1 MKCEFLVGMDW
12 FHCNQCF
19 RREGTAFFVTSC
31 GHILCQNCAK
41 RDHCGV
47 CETACKYLALSDN
60 MKPQEKMYFKGLKET
75 ALKYFDHIAQV
86 ASFQKQQTERLIS
99 FYKKELAEVQA
110 AVQEALLKISSQDRE
125 LKALKKE
132 NGELK
137 SLLVIVKESLNKP
150 QSCSRSSTPRP
161 VAITSP
167 SQQVTPRH
175 GSQHSS
181 QVVSRC
187 SSAESI
193 HYRVSR
199 SAGQNQPTPA
209 VAMQGSATPLV
220 SNNVTPTPGSAQGRF
235 HRIPSSSILLNSAG
249 VNLLGHSLGA
259 RGETLQNQGSP
270 HTPDV
275 YRAQMREAGNTQAT
289 NNSQRTDRL
298 NPIQLRF
305 TPRAAGTHLSS
316 MPSSRARMNLV

>member
-75 ALKYFDHIAQV
+75 ALKYFDHIAQ
-86 ASFQKQQTERLIS
+86 
-99 FYKKELAEVQA
+99 
-110 AVQEALLKISSQDRE
+110 
-125 LKALKKE
+125 
-132 NGELK
+132 
-137 SLLVIVKESLNKP
+137 ESLNKP

>member
-1 MKCEFLVGMDW
+1 MRGMDW

-41 RDHCGV
+41 RDQCGI
-47 CETACKYLALSDN
+47 CENACKYLALSDN

-75 ALKYFDHIAQV
+75 ALKYFDHISQV
-86 ASFQKQQTERLIS
+86 ASFQKQQTERLIC
-99 FYKKELAEVQA
+99 FYKKELAEVQT

-193 HYRVSR
+193 QYRVSR
-199 SAGQNQPTPA
+199 SGGQNQPTP
-209 VAMQGSATPLV
+209 VTVQENATPLV
-220 SNNVTPTPGSAQGRF
+220 SNNVTPTPGSAHGRF
-235 HRIPSSSILLNSAG
+235 QRVPSSTTLLNSAG
-249 VNLLGHSLGA
+249 VNLLAHSLGA
-259 RGETLQNQGSP
+259 RGENLQQQGHP
-270 HTPDV
+270 HTSEL
-275 YRAQMREAGNTQAT
+275 YRVQLREAGNAQPA
-289 NNSQRTDRL
+289 NASIRTERL

-305 TPRAAGTHLSS
+305 TPRAAASHLTT

>member
-41 RDHCGV
+41 RDQCGI
-47 CETACKYLALSDN
+47 CENACKYLALSDN

-75 ALKYFDHIAQV
+75 ALKYFDHISQV
-86 ASFQKQQTERLIS
+86 ASFQKQQTERLIC
-99 FYKKELAEVQA
+99 FYKKELAEVQT

-193 HYRVSR
+193 QYRVSR
-199 SAGQNQPTPA
+199 SGGQNPTP
-209 VAMQGSATPLV
+209 VTVQENATPLV
-220 SNNVTPTPGSAQGRF
+220 SNNVTPTPGSAHGRF
-235 HRIPSSSILLNSAG
+235 QRVPSSTTLLNSAG
-249 VNLLGHSLGA
+249 VNLLAHSLGA
-259 RGETLQNQGSP
+259 RGENLQQQGHP
-270 HTPDV
+270 HTSEL
-275 YRAQMREAGNTQAT
+275 YRVQLREAGNAQPA
-289 NNSQRTDRL
+289 NASIRTERL

-305 TPRAAGTHLSS
+305 TPRAAASHLTT

>member
-1 MKCEFLVGMDW
+1 MDW

-41 RDHCGV
+41 RDQCGI
-47 CETACKYLALSDN
+47 CENACKYLALSDN

-75 ALKYFDHIAQV
+75 ALKYFDHISQV
-86 ASFQKQQTERLIS
+86 ASFQKQQTERLIC
-99 FYKKELAEVQA
+99 FYKKELAEVQT

-193 HYRVSR
+193 QYRVSR
-199 SAGQNQPTPA
+199 SGGQNQPTP
-209 VAMQGSATPLV
+209 VTVQENATPLV
-220 SNNVTPTPGSAQGRF
+220 SNNVTPTPGSAHGRF
-235 HRIPSSSILLNSAG
+235 QRVPSSTTLLNSAG
-249 VNLLGHSLGA
+249 VNLLAHSLGA
-259 RGETLQNQGSP
+259 RGENLQQQGHP
-270 HTPDV
+270 HTSEL
-275 YRAQMREAGNTQAT
+275 YRVQLREAGNAQPA
-289 NNSQRTDRL
+289 NASIRTERL

-305 TPRAAGTHLSS
+305 TPRAAASHLTT